1 MVAAINSVSTKT
13 AGWQDKCWAWAE
25 TKQLFE
31 ICDMQASHFLF
42 CQEICAE
49 YSYTYLYRCR
59 RDESVAQFKPM
70 D

>member
-13 AGWQDKCWAWAE
+13 SGWQDKCWAWAE

-31 ICDMQASHFLF
+31 IRDMEASHFMF

-49 YSYTYLYRCR
+49 YNYTYLYHCR
-59 RDESVAQFKPM
+59 RDESVAQFKPV